1 MVVSPTN
8 AYGQAE
14 EFGQCGIEG
23 GVGLLLDLLQGFVIA
38 ERCPLGSFG
47 GQFVITHPLPAFA
60 VAALSI

>member
-1 MVVSPTN
+1 VLRRLFSH
-8 AYGQAE
+8 GQAE
-14 EFGQCGIEG
+14 DFGQCGIEG
-23 GVGLLLDLLQGFVIA
+23 VVGLLLDLLQGFIIA